1 MPILFQMLLASVVSL
16 PLALLQGWDAVA
28 TARLNARLKA
38 IRDAGDP
45 VTMAELAKTYP
56 DPPPGKNAAEFFNA
70 AFEKMEANNDAHD
83 GLPIVGAGQL
93 PDIAVELPPAMRKAI
108 QAYLKEN
115 AEVLDLLHKAAA
127 LDGCKFDLD
136 FTKGPG
142 MLLPH
147 LGKLRQGARL
157 LALEAIERTE
167 SGKADEAADSLIA
180 GLRVGEAVRR
190 EPLLISTLV
199 RVACDS
205 IAIGQME
212 RWASRGRPPVKAIER
227 VEAALAAAGDHRII
241 ESAMVG
247 ERCFGIDIYQTYV
260 LKPNRAEMLGQ
271 LVGGGDALPLAAP
284 LLLRIVPDAYF
295 KSDMHCYLEIM
306 NEYVAASRKPYPERF
321 IAGARVG
328 QDIEQRIPRY
338 YVVARLIIPALS
350 RVFGVGQ
357 QHIARCDTAGV
368 ALAALRYKAKHGRL
382 PADLGALVPDFLK
395 AVPADPFDGKPLRY
409 KADADGLTAYAVGE
423 DGKDDGGLTQAR
435 EGKTPDVGF
444 RVRWPKAEF

>member
-1 MPILFQMLLASVVSL
+1 MPILFQMLLASVVSM

-28 TARLNARLKA
+28 TAQLNLRLKA

-70 AFEKMEANNDAHD
+70 AFKVMEAQREAPG
-83 GLPIVGAGQL
+83 GLPIVDAGQL

-115 AEVLDLLHKAAA
+115 AEVIELLHKAAA
-127 LDGCKFDLD
+127 LDDCKFDLD

-147 LGKLRQGARL
+147 LSKLRQAGRL
-157 LALEAIERTE
+157 LALEAVERIE
-167 SGKADEAADSLIA
+167 SGKADHAVESLIA
-180 GLRVGEAVRR
+180 GLRMGEAVRR

-212 RWASRGRPPVKAIER
+212 RWASRGRPSAQALER
-227 VEAALAAAGDHRII
+227 VEAALAAVADRRII

-247 ERCFGIDIYQTYV
+247 ERCFGIDIYENYV
-260 LKPNRAEMLGQ
+260 LKPNRGEMVGQ
-271 LVGGGDALPLAAP
+271 LFGGGDALPLAAP
-284 LLLRIVPDAYF
+284 LLRIVPAAYF
-295 KSDMHCYLEIM
+295 KSDMTCYLEIM
-306 NEYVAASRKPYPERF
+306 NDYVVASRKPYPERF

-328 QDIEQRIPRY
+328 QQLEERIPRF
-338 YVVARLIIPALS
+338 YVVARMIVPALS
-350 RVFGVGQ
+350 RVFSSGQ
-357 QHIARCDTAGV
+357 QHIARCDTARV

-395 AVPADPFDGKPLRY
+395 AVPADPFDAKPLRY
-409 KADADGLTAYAVGE
+409 KADADGLTVYAVGE
-423 DGKDDGGLTQAR
+423 NGKDDGGDTQAH